1 MPSLPTLNLPGDPS
15 RVLDPTE
22 TFYVVMSLLV
32 IVYLGLHA
40 LMASHFGRVVIAIRE
55 NEIRCELLGYDVRLH
70 KLLIFTVGGGT
81 AGLAGCLF
89 ANWGAFVSPT
99 VFSLAMTSQ
108 IIIWV
113 IVGGLGTLLGPHHRV
128 PDRAV
133 PHDDVRHP
141 TTCEHQ
147 SDLRDHLSGLRAPR
161 AARPRANAGKV
172 GRPGVRQVAD
182 PQPRMNGAVLETVD
196 LSVRFGGVEAV
207 RSVNFTLAERELRC
221 LIGPNGA
228 GKSTLFKLLT
238 GQLRPTAGRILFRGH
253 DITGDHTHAIAR
265 RGIGIKS
272 QVPSLFD
279 GLTVREHLWL
289 SARRTNPAARTREI
303 VDEIL
308 ERMRLT
314 SLASEVVG
322 QFSHGLRQWVELG
335 TVLAGNPTLILLD
348 EPAAGMTHDE
358 VARTAELVRDINR
371 THALIVVEHDMQFV
385 KMIARTVTVMHQGG
399 VLVEETPWIGSS

>member
-1 MPSLPTLNLPGDPS
+1 
-15 RVLDPTE
+15 
-22 TFYVVMSLLV
+22 
-32 IVYLGLHA
+32 
-40 LMASHFGRVVIAIRE
+40 
-55 NEIRCELLGYDVRLH
+55 
-70 KLLIFTVGGGT
+70 
-81 AGLAGCLF
+81 
-89 ANWGAFVSPT
+89 
-99 VFSLAMTSQ
+99 
-108 IIIWV
+108 
-113 IVGGLGTLLGPHHRV
+113 
-128 PDRAV
+128 
-133 PHDDVRHP
+133 
-141 TTCEHQ
+141 
-147 SDLRDHLSGLRAPR
+147 
-161 AARPRANAGKV
+161 
-172 GRPGVRQVAD
+172 
-182 PQPRMNGAVLETVD
+182 MNGAVLETVD

-238 GQLRPTAGRILFRGH
+238 GQLTPTAGRILFRGY
-253 DITGDHTHAIAR
+253 DITGGHTHAIAR
-265 RGIGIKS
+265 RGIGIKT

-308 ERMRLT
+308 ERIRLT
-314 SLASEVVG
+314 SVADGVVG
-322 QFSHGLRQWVELG
+322 QLSHGLRQWVELG

-399 VLVEETPWIGSS
+399 VLVEDTMDRILMNSTVRDVYLGKHGGV